1 MSCRAARLSLITV
14 IIICQ
19 PFLADLSMMIL
30 TAAAAWVSLY
40 LSTIHEKRIVT
51 RALCEAKTALIAAV
65 SKSRER

>member
-30 TAAAAWVSLY
+30 TAAAAWLSLY
-40 LSTIHEKRIVT
+40 LSSIHEKRIVR
-51 RALCEAKTALIAAV
+51 RALCDMNKAIRSAV
-65 SKSRER
+65 SKSQQQ